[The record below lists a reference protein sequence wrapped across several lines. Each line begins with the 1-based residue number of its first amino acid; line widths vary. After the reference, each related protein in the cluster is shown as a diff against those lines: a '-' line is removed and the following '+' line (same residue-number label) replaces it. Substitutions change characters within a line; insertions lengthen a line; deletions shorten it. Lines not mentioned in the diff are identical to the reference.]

1 MSQTIV
7 ELVLKAN
14 TTMLLQKKMD
24 WYVKVYPRETYN
36 TTFGVPFVT
45 KDGMRAIKV
54 TRDMDKH

>member
-1 MSQTIV
+1 MSQVI

-14 TTMLLQKKMD
+14 TSMLLQKKMD
-24 WYVKVYPRETYN
+24 WYVKVYPREEYN

-54 TRDMDKH
+54 TRNGDKH

>member
-1 MSQTIV
+1 MSQVI

-14 TTMLLQKKMD
+14 TAMLLQKKML
-24 WYVKVYPRETYN
+24 WYVKVYPREIYN

-45 KDGMRAIKV
+45 KDGMSAIKV